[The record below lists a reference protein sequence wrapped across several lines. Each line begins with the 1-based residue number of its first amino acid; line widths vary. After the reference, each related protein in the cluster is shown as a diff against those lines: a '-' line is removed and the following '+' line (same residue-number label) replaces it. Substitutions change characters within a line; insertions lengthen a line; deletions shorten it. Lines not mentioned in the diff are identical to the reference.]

1 MGKKGIKFVN
11 ENVNV
16 LYVLLV
22 YVLFALAFMMIISL
36 FSGNPDYRVSDLF
49 DSNANTISDEL
60 ATIINKQNAA
70 SNKINK
76 AINNKYYTIDDPY
89 VLINPYKLNP
99 LSAIIVF
106 TTDSK
111 TTVTVTINGD
121 LAGITESDTKHVI
134 PVYGLFSMVNNTVEL
149 TLEDGTHKVV
159 RIETKE
165 YDSSREDIAIE
176 GRDTTRK
183 LFTYYRSGDITNVK
197 AFSNYDNLVFYLSG
211 LNYIRSYSIDGDKL
225 KVLYDNSFD
234 TNGILLTMDYF
245 GHIESISSNLE
256 GYSPSNYSQ
265 EVFYPNGISN
275 YKVSSYNNKEKYSK
289 YAELDITEISDSLAH
304 AKLYDGKFSI
314 TYNDEYLSLSL
325 DTNGYL
331 ILVRNDGKILSYS
344 TEASI
349 IRISNNYD
357 YSLFLNSND
366 TYYNLYTTIKNS

>member
-121 LAGITESDTKHVI
+121 LAGTTESDNKHVI

-165 YDSSREDIAIE
+165 YDSTREDIAIE

-256 GYSPSNYSQ
+256 GYNPSNYSQ

-344 TEASI
+344 TEAGI

>member
-1 MGKKGIKFVN
+1 MGKNGIKFVN

-76 AINNKYYTIDDPY
+76 AIDNKYYTIDDPY

-121 LAGITESDTKHVI
+121 LAGITESDNKHVI

-165 YDSSREDIAIE
+165 YDSTREDIAIE

-245 GHIESISSNLE
+245 GHIESVSSNLE
-256 GYSPSNYSQ
+256 GYSPSSYSQ

-344 TEASI
+344 TEAGV

>member
-1 MGKKGIKFVN
+1 MGKKGTKFVN

-121 LAGITESDTKHVI
+121 LVGTTESDNKHVI
-134 PVYGLFSMVNNTVEL
+134 PYYEFLRFISY
-149 TLEDGTHKVV
+149 K
-159 RIETKE
+159 
-165 YDSSREDIAIE
+165 
-176 GRDTTRK
+176 TR
-183 LFTYYRSGDITNVK
+183 
-197 AFSNYDNLVFYLSG
+197 
-211 LNYIRSYSIDGDKL
+211 
-225 KVLYDNSFD
+225 
-234 TNGILLTMDYF
+234 
-245 GHIESISSNLE
+245 
-256 GYSPSNYSQ
+256 
-265 EVFYPNGISN
+265 
-275 YKVSSYNNKEKYSK
+275 VSLHYSK
-289 YAELDITEISDSLAH
+289 QCEYVSVFRNFPEQKNCVFRLLP
-304 AKLYDGKFSI
+304 GK
-314 TYNDEYLSLSL
+314 EC
-325 DTNGYL
+325 
-331 ILVRNDGKILSYS
+331 V
-344 TEASI
+344 
-349 IRISNNYD
+349 
-357 YSLFLNSND
+357 NSR
-366 TYYNLYTTIKNS
+366 TG

>member
-1 MGKKGIKFVN
+1 MGKNGIKFVN

-76 AINNKYYTIDDPY
+76 AIDNKYYTIDDPY

-121 LAGITESDTKHVI
+121 LAGITESDNKHVI

-165 YDSSREDIAIE
+165 YDSTREDIAIE

-256 GYSPSNYSQ
+256 GYSPSSYSQ

-344 TEASI
+344 TEAGV

>member
-121 LAGITESDTKHVI
+121 LAGTTESDNKHVI

-165 YDSSREDIAIE
+165 YDSTREDIAIE

-183 LFTYYRSGDITNVK
+183 LFTYYRRGDITNVK

-256 GYSPSNYSQ
+256 GYSPSSYSQ

-304 AKLYDGKFSI
+304 AKLYDGNFSI

-344 TEASI
+344 TEAGI

>member
-121 LAGITESDTKHVI
+121 LVGTTESDNKHVI

-165 YDSSREDIAIE
+165 YDSTREDIAIE

-183 LFTYYRSGDITNVK
+183 LFTYYRSGEITNVK

-256 GYSPSNYSQ
+256 GYSPSSYSQ

-275 YKVSSYNNKEKYSK
+275 YKVLSYNNKEKYSK

-344 TEASI
+344 TEASV

>member
-121 LAGITESDTKHVI
+121 LAGTTESDNKHVI

-165 YDSSREDIAIE
+165 YDSTREDIAIE

-256 GYSPSNYSQ
+256 GYSPSSYSQ

-304 AKLYDGKFSI
+304 AKLYDGNFSI

-344 TEASI
+344 TEAGI